1 MTFCTSMTIF
11 SVQVDKQSQFLYLI
25 SNMNC
30 YLPVELEYFCST
42 SCCKKLTPSPPLLII
57 TQMPLLNSLLNS
69 LLKYHYSNHYSP
81 LLKCHFHY
89 SSLLRHYSKGTLL
102 MLLRGRSGFEPCLGQ
117 ASGHVTT
124 WSTSPRLQRSLM
136 LTFATKKL
144 LTGANGQKEEAGFPF
159 CPRILIELLWV
170 FMLYTILV

>member
-102 MLLRGRSGFEPCLGQ
+102 MKSLAKQRASSFILGSVVLKLGAPVRRRPTWQGFNVGHKVLGE
-117 ASGHVTT
+117 V
-124 WSTSPRLQRSLM
+124 
-136 LTFATKKL
+136 
-144 LTGANGQKEEAGFPF
+144 
-159 CPRILIELLWV
+159 
-170 FMLYTILV
+170 

>member
-1 MTFCTSMTIF
+1 MTSCTSMTIF
-11 SVQVDKQSQFLYLI
+11 SVLVDKQSQFLYLKSYI
-25 SNMNC
+25 NC

-42 SCCKKLTPSPPLLII
+42 SCWKKLTPSPPLLII

-102 MLLRGRSGFEPCLGQ
+102 MISSTSRPLATYSSSIQLSAKLRCRPANSPSQSDWVIMWRPGFECTWTPLAEERPRDCCIE
-117 ASGHVTT
+117 SG
-124 WSTSPRLQRSLM
+124 
-136 LTFATKKL
+136 
-144 LTGANGQKEEAGFPF
+144 
-159 CPRILIELLWV
+159 
-170 FMLYTILV
+170 